1 MALKKQT
8 LDQWLDEVDYAEL
21 NSSDYV
27 PTDFALTF
35 MNFIKLVNGAEGE
48 SHKTPPVHLKMLD
61 KTIGDSDYIANLCF
75 RGAAKTTLFMEYF
88 VLYLAMFGYLPGL
101 GKVEGMIYVSDS
113 MDNGVKSARK
123 NIEFRYNNSEFLQQ
137 WVPHATFT
145 DNYIEFQNTE
155 GHRLGCKMFGA
166 KTGLQGQ
173 WATPVRVAA

>member
-75 RGAAKTTLFMEYF
+75 RGAAETTLFMEYF
-88 VLYLAMFGYLPGL
+88 VLY
-101 GKVEGMIYVSDS
+101 I
-113 MDNGVKSARK
+113 AR
-123 NIEFRYNNSEFLQQ
+123 
-137 WVPHATFT
+137 
-145 DNYIEFQNTE
+145 
-155 GHRLGCKMFGA
+155 
-166 KTGLQGQ
+166 
-173 WATPVRVAA
+173 